1 MPALIYLD
9 LAVKLYFSPDIVSW
23 QDLCVPWAFLRL
35 PLTFFA
41 TTLIHSYF
49 KNEPVGVSEA
59 FKLSILSLVFTFAAT
74 IGLAVVAV
82 VLSELLTAFSIDLD
96 LSLLNFF
103 RPAVEIWIVSGII
116 WPLSFYSTV
125 LSFPSNPVQT
135 LTAFIS
141 LGFLTW
147 LSVFSSSKIS
157 HILTKKIKSQN
168 RYLMGIENPDIM
180 ITYPEPSESPS
191 QLTNENLGKE
201 ETEVF
206 DREICEEPKP
216 LKPFHAVDGAIARK
230 AAASRGLLV
239 LWKEYDKT
247 DLYARK
253 RVYWAIP
260 PSFAAKLLRCQI
272 DMKHADEF
280 NAEER
285 RILEDL
291 IAKRWIKKFESDGVF
306 YYYGLNRRTAD
317 ILTKQIQVKKLKT
330 NGIGSARR

>member
-1 MPALIYLD
+1 VHKALCTSSLLMPALIYVD

-35 PLTFFA
+35 PLAFFA
-41 TTLIHSYF
+41 TSLIHSYF
-49 KNEPVGVSEA
+49 KDELVGVSEA
-59 FKLSILSLVFTFAAT
+59 FKFSILSLVSTFAAT

-82 VLSELLTAFSIDLD
+82 VLSELLTAFSIHLD
-96 LSLLNFF
+96 LGLLNFF
-103 RPAVEIWIVSGII
+103 RPAVEVWVVSGII

-125 LSFPSNPVQT
+125 LSFPSSPVQI
-135 LTAFIS
+135 LTTFIS

-147 LSVFSSSKIS
+147 LSVFSSAKIS
-157 HILTKKIKSQN
+157 HVFTKKIKSQN
-168 RYLMGIENPDIM
+168 EYLMEVENPDI
-180 ITYPEPSESPS
+180 IIAYPEPSESPS
-191 QLTNENLGKE
+191 QLTNENLGNE

-206 DREICEEPKP
+206 NREICEEPEP

-230 AAASRGLLV
+230 AAAGRGLLV

-253 RVYWAIP
+253 RVYWTVP

-272 DMKHADEF
+272 DMKRADEF

-285 RILEDL
+285 KVLEDL
-291 IAKRWIKKFESDGVF
+291 IAKRWIKKLERDGVV
-306 YYYGLNRRTAD
+306 YYFGLDRRTAN
-317 ILTKQIQVKKLKT
+317 ILTNQILVK
-330 NGIGSARR
+330 A